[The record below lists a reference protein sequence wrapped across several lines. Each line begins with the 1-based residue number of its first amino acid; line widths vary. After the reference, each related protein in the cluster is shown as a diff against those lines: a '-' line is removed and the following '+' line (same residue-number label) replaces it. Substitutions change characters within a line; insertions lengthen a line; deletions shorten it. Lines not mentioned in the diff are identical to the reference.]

1 MEEAEEDDDR
11 RARREQSRRLAHEG
25 EACRKN
31 RQYTDAIRL
40 FTEALEID
48 GAYAWAYAHRG
59 AARAALD
66 DWEPCCADFR
76 KAVELKPDYGWAY
89 ARWGEAHRMN
99 ASYRL
104 GRADTPPDWREQH
117 ALIDRGIELLERA
130 AELSPGSAWTFAHRG
145 AAYTYKYWLEVMP
158 RLVPALELD
167 GGPAPE
173 ARGARGGDVAARALQ
188 DLDRARELD
197 PGYAWV
203 AAFKACV
210 LALIAREQPDMTP
223 GLLEARDCMLD
234 ALALDVDER
243 LPIHAAAAKLMSCAG
258 TFRESVA
265 SALRAVERNPA
276 DVFSRYFVAAGLK
289 HMNDPLAPVVIE
301 HTRKVLES
309 TRSEIDTMLRG
320 LDVLEG
326 RESGR
331 SIVSRR
337 NNLSVE
343 AIALV
348 AFDPT
353 WSDLRMKPPSPPGG
367 REPQSRND

>member
-1 MEEAEEDDDR
+1 MAD
-11 RARREQSRRLAHEG
+11 EG
-25 EACRKN
+25 EDKKEKRKQSKSLAQEGEVRRKN
-31 RQYTDAIRL
+31 GQYTDAIRL
-40 FTEALEID
+40 FTGALEID
-48 GAYAWAYAHRG
+48 GEYAWAYAHRG

-66 DWEPCCADFR
+66 DWEPCCEDFK

-89 ARWGEAHRMN
+89 ARWGEAHRMH

-130 AELSPGSAWTFAHRG
+130 AELSPEDAWTFAHRG

-158 RLVPALELD
+158 RLLPALELD
-167 GGPAPE
+167 KGPAPAPE
-173 ARGARGGDVAARALQ
+173 ARSSRGSDAAARALQ
-188 DLDRARELD
+188 DLDKARELN
-197 PGYAWV
+197 PRYAWV
-203 AAFKACV
+203 CAFKACV

-223 GLLEARDCMLD
+223 GLLEARDCMLS
-234 ALALDVDER
+234 ALTLDVDKR
-243 LPIHAAAAKLMSCAG
+243 LPIHAAAAKLLSCAG

-265 SALRAVERNPA
+265 SALRAVEKSPS
-276 DVFSRYFVAAGLK
+276 DVFSRYFIAVGLK
-289 HMNDPLAPVVIE
+289 HLNDPLAPVVIE
-301 HTRKVLES
+301 HTRKALES
-309 TRSEIDTMLRG
+309 ARSEIDTMLRG

-326 RESGR
+326 REGGR
-331 SIVSRR
+331 SIVSMR

-353 WSDLRMKPPSPPGG
+353 WSDLRTKPLSPLQR
-367 REPQSRND
+367 REP

>member
-1 MEEAEEDDDR
+1 MADEGEDR
-11 RARREQSRRLAHEG
+11 NEKRKQSKRLAQEG
-25 EACRKN
+25 EARRKN
-31 RQYTDAIRL
+31 GQHTDAIRL
-40 FTEALEID
+40 FTEALELD
-48 GAYAWAYAHRG
+48 GEYAWAYAHRG

-66 DWEPCCADFR
+66 DWEPCCADFK

-89 ARWGEAHRMN
+89 ARWGEAHRTH
-99 ASYRL
+99 ASHRL
-104 GRADTPPDWREQH
+104 GRTDTPPDWLEQH
-117 ALIDRGIELLERA
+117 AIIDRGIELLERA

-158 RLVPALELD
+158 RLLPALELD
-167 GGPAPE
+167 NGPTPAPV
-173 ARGARGGDVAARALQ
+173 ARSSRGSHAAARALQ
-188 DLDRARELD
+188 DLDKARALNPR
-197 PGYAWV
+197 YAWV
-203 AAFKACV
+203 CAFKACV

-234 ALALDVDER
+234 ALALDADKR
-243 LPIHAAAAKLMSCAG
+243 LPIHAAAAKLLSCAG
-258 TFRESVA
+258 TFRESIA
-265 SALRAVERNPA
+265 SAFRATEKNPA
-276 DVFSRYFVAAGLK
+276 DVFSRYFIAVGLK
-289 HMNDPLAPVVIE
+289 HLNDPLAPVVID

-326 RESGR
+326 REVGR
-331 SIVSRR
+331 SIASMR

-353 WSDLRMKPPSPPGG
+353 WRDLRTRPLSPRER
-367 REPQSRND
+367 REP

>member
-1 MEEAEEDDDR
+1 MADEGEDR
-11 RARREQSRRLAHEG
+11 NEKRKQSKRLAQEG
-25 EACRKN
+25 EARRKN
-31 RQYTDAIRL
+31 GQHTDAIRL
-40 FTEALEID
+40 FTQALELD
-48 GAYAWAYAHRG
+48 GEYAWAYAHRG

-66 DWEPCCADFR
+66 DWEPCCADFK

-89 ARWGEAHRMN
+89 ARWGEAHRTH
-99 ASYRL
+99 ASHRL
-104 GRADTPPDWREQH
+104 GRTDTPPDWLEQH
-117 ALIDRGIELLERA
+117 AIVDRGIELLERA

-158 RLVPALELD
+158 RLLPALELD
-167 GGPAPE
+167 NGPTPAPV
-173 ARGARGGDVAARALQ
+173 ARSSKGSHAAARALQ
-188 DLDRARELD
+188 DLDKARALNPR
-197 PGYAWV
+197 YAWV
-203 AAFKACV
+203 CAFKACV

-234 ALALDVDER
+234 ALALDADKR
-243 LPIHAAAAKLMSCAG
+243 LPIHAAAAKLLSCAG
-258 TFRESVA
+258 TFRESIA
-265 SALRAVERNPA
+265 SAFRATEKNPA
-276 DVFSRYFVAAGLK
+276 DVFSRYFIAVGLK
-289 HMNDPLAPVVIE
+289 HLNDPLAPVVID

-326 RESGR
+326 REVGR
-331 SIVSRR
+331 SIASMR

-353 WSDLRMKPPSPPGG
+353 WRDLRTRPLSP
-367 REPQSRND
+367 RERRET